1 MGASLIFGIGGLC
14 RFIEDEVEVL
24 EGVVG
29 GLKRERRFPYV
40 CVLVGMLGPK
50 LKLFCLAESV
60 FCMLSLPLLIIDEDY
75 GSCCNS
81 PRQKSV
87 E

>member
-1 MGASLIFGIGGLC
+1 MFTTLMGISLICVGIGGLC

-29 GLKRERRFPYV
+29 GLKGKEDSPINVFMLV
-40 CVLVGMLGPK
+40 CWDENK
-50 LKLFCLAESV
+50 NFLFD
-60 FCMLSLPLLIIDEDY
+60 F
-75 GSCCNS
+75 
-81 PRQKSV
+81 V